1 MPKQLFSFK
10 PPTKRSRDESDSE
23 DHGQATS
30 SVKKSAKT
38 EPVKNPVIK
47 SEMPDGIEAFHQGL
61 DPDLDAML
69 SSITDC
75 NRGSISVENLPSPVK
90 KSAKVKTE
98 PAKSP
103 VKKSAK
109 AKPAKITVEKSAKD
123 EPKKKPA
130 KAGGSWKPDDSGDP
144 SWSLG
149 NMRWAKVQQWKG
161 QTYVNI
167 REFYVDKKSMET
179 KPGKKGTSL
188 SVEQYQKLKEIIPE
202 IDSNLQLEPK
212 KKPDEPS
219 WSFGNMKRAR
229 VHQFKGKTYVDLRE
243 FYVDKSTEETKPGKK
258 GISLNVEEYQMLKE
272 IIPEIDSNLG

>member
-1 MPKQLFSFK
+1 MPKLSSFK
-10 PPTKRSRDESDSE
+10 PPTKRSRDDSDSE
-23 DHGQATS
+23 DHGDHGQAKS

-47 SEMPDGIEAFHQGL
+47 SEMPDGIEQAFHS

-109 AKPAKITVEKSAKD
+109 AKPAKITVKKSAKD
-123 EPKKKPA
+123 EPKTKPA
-130 KAGGSWKPDDSGDP
+130 KAGGSTDASNDDPGEP

-149 NMRWAKVQQWKG
+149 NMRWAKVSSF
-161 QTYVNI
+161 V
-167 REFYVDKKSMET
+167 
-179 KPGKKGTSL
+179 
-188 SVEQYQKLKEIIPE
+188 
-202 IDSNLQLEPK
+202 LQLMPPNINDMIK
-212 KKPDEPS
+212 IP
-219 WSFGNMKRAR
+219 G
-229 VHQFKGKTYVDLRE
+229 
-243 FYVDKSTEETKPGKK
+243 STMERTDVRQHP
-258 GISLNVEEYQMLKE
+258 
-272 IIPEIDSNLG
+272 

>member
-1 MPKQLFSFK
+1 MPKLSSFK
-10 PPTKRSRDESDSE
+10 PPTKRSRDDSDSE
-23 DHGQATS
+23 DHGQAKS

-47 SEMPDGIEAFHQGL
+47 SEMPDGIEQAFHS
-61 DPDLDAML
+61 DPDLDA
-69 SSITDC
+69 
-75 NRGSISVENLPSPVK
+75 GSISAENLPSPVK

-103 VKKSAK
+103 LKKSAK
-109 AKPAKITVEKSAKD
+109 AKPAKITVKKSAKD
-123 EPKKKPA
+123 EPKTKSA
-130 KAGGSWKPDDSGDP
+130 KAGGSTDASKDGSGDP

-161 QTYVNI
+161 QAYVNI

-212 KKPDEPS
+212 KNDSDEPS
-219 WSFGNMKRAR
+219 WSFGNMKKAR

-243 FYVDKSTEETKPGKK
+243 FYVDKSTEET
-258 GISLNVEEYQMLKE
+258 
-272 IIPEIDSNLG
+272 

>member
-10 PPTKRSRDESDSE
+10 PPTKRSRDETDSE

-47 SEMPDGIEAFHQGL
+47 SEMPDGIEQTFHS
-61 DPDLDAML
+61 DPDSDAML
-69 SSITDC
+69 SSI
-75 NRGSISVENLPSPVK
+75 SVKNLPSPVK

-109 AKPAKITVEKSAKD
+109 AKPAEITVKKSAKD

-130 KAGGSWKPDDSGDP
+130 TAGGSWKPDDSGDP

-149 NMRWAKVQQWKG
+149 NMRWAKVSSF
-161 QTYVNI
+161 I
-167 REFYVDKKSMET
+167 LFIC
-179 KPGKKGTSL
+179 
-188 SVEQYQKLKEIIPE
+188 QKYKLH
-202 IDSNLQLEPK
+202 D
-212 KKPDEPS
+212 
-219 WSFGNMKRAR
+219 
-229 VHQFKGKTYVDLRE
+229 
-243 FYVDKSTEETKPGKK
+243 
-258 GISLNVEEYQMLKE
+258 
-272 IIPEIDSNLG
+272 

>member
-1 MPKQLFSFK
+1 MIKKNFPKFQ
-10 PPTKRSRDESDSE
+10 
-23 DHGQATS
+23 
-30 SVKKSAKT
+30 
-38 EPVKNPVIK
+38 
-47 SEMPDGIEAFHQGL
+47 
-61 DPDLDAML
+61 
-69 SSITDC
+69 
-75 NRGSISVENLPSPVK
+75 
-90 KSAKVKTE
+90 
-98 PAKSP
+98 
-103 VKKSAK
+103 
-109 AKPAKITVEKSAKD
+109 
-123 EPKKKPA
+123 
-130 KAGGSWKPDDSGDP
+130 
-144 SWSLG
+144 
-149 NMRWAKVQQWKG
+149 VQQWKG

-229 VHQFKGKTYVDLRE
+229 VSSFDFEFKTYANYKWLDTIKKKIYFFLKFKVHQFKGKTYVDLRE

-258 GISLNVEEYQMLKE
+258 GISLNVEEYQKLKE